1 MPNPD
6 IRWTVPSDGHTFPIY
21 AGLPSDMDRVGEYA
35 VERGVA
41 TIRFG
46 GDSWQLDSDKGPVM
60 RATTGEATG
69 AQVFTAI
76 GDAKT
81 FGASKNISC
90 TADRHRVLV
99 HAESKKDFVLFR
111 APLNQDGEEEPLDL
125 ETAEKVGQF
134 SSENGGLKNVHVSF
148 EGAGEKLPLDV
159 QVFLSWV
166 ARHAMETRVVS
177 NTWRLSIFLIIL
189 IPFLVLYFLG
199 FI

>member
-21 AGLPSDMDRVGEYA
+21 AGIPSDMDRVGEYS
-35 VERGVA
+35 VERDVA
-41 TIRFG
+41 SIRFG
-46 GDSWQLDSDKGPVM
+46 GDTWQLDADKGPTM
-60 RATTGEATG
+60 TATTGEATG
-69 AQVFTAI
+69 SQVFTAV
-76 GDAKT
+76 GDAKS
-81 FGASKNISC
+81 FGASKNVSC
-90 TADRHRVLV
+90 TADRHRVLI

-111 APLNQDGEEEPLDL
+111 APAEQDAPLDL
-125 ETAEKVGQF
+125 GKAEKIGQF

-166 ARHAMETRVVS
+166 ARHAMETRVLS
-177 NTWRLSIFLIIL
+177 STWRLSIFLIIL

-199 FI
+199 FL

>member
-21 AGLPSDMDRVGEYA
+21 AGLPSDMDRVGEYS
-35 VERGVA
+35 VERDVA

-46 GDSWQLDSDKGPVM
+46 GDTWKLDADKGPAM
-60 RATTGEATG
+60 TATTGEATG
-69 AQVFTAI
+69 SQVFTAV

-81 FGASKNISC
+81 FGASKNVSC
-90 TADRHRVLV
+90 TADRHRVLI
-99 HAESKKDFVLFR
+99 HAESKKDFVLFK
-111 APLNQDGEEEPLDL
+111 APSEQDEPLDL
-125 ETAEKVGQF
+125 RKAEKIGQF

-166 ARHAMETRVVS
+166 ARHAIETRVLS
-177 NTWRLSIFLIIL
+177 ATWRLSIFLIIL
-189 IPFLVLYFLG
+189 VPFLVLYFLG
-199 FI
+199 FL